1 MTVPAVQTLSE
12 VVESKVP
19 RNNEPKSSSIWCWF
33 STQWRKILAEFISTM
48 MLVLLGCLSSV
59 PVTGEEKT
67 TLFTSLGFG
76 MVVMF
81 NIQIFGHISGAF
93 MNPAVTLASVIYGNT
108 SIALGIV
115 YTIVQCL
122 GAIVGYGLLDA
133 LTSMELS
140 VGSICVTK
148 PYYGQSIL
156 QSLFIE
162 VAITVI
168 LMLVNCA
175 VWDPVNKEKQ
185 ESVPIKFGLTILGLS
200 LIGGPFTG
208 ASMNP
213 ARTLGPA
220 VWTNDWT
227 DHWIYWVGPFLGTVI
242 SVVPYKYIYL

>member
-1 MTVPAVQTLSE
+1 MTVPAIQTLSE

-19 RNNEPKSSSIWCWF
+19 SNNEPKTSSISNWF
-33 STQWRKILAEFISTM
+33 STQWRKILAEFISTL
-48 MLVLLGCLSSV
+48 MLVLLGCLSCV
-59 PVTGEEKT
+59 PAGEERT
-67 TLFTSLGFG
+67 AVITALSFG

-81 NIQIFGHISGAF
+81 NIQIFGHLSGAY
-93 MNPAVTLASVIYGNT
+93 MNPAVTLASVIWGST
-108 SIALGIV
+108 SVSLGIA
-115 YTIVQCL
+115 YTIVQCV
-122 GAIVGYGLLDA
+122 GAILGYGILDA

-140 VGSICVTK
+140 EGSICVTK
-148 PYYGQSIL
+148 PFYGQSVI

-162 VAITVI
+162 VALTSI

-175 VWDPVNKEKQ
+175 VWDPVNKDKQ
-185 ESVPIKFGLTILGLS
+185 DSIPIKFGLTILGLS

-227 DHWIYWVGPFLGTVI
+227 EHWIYWVGPVLGTVI
-242 SVVPYKYIYL
+242 TVIPYKYIFL